1 MALDMLETTG
11 FKYVGTRPVRPDGVD
26 KVTGRARFGADAQA
40 PGMLHGAMVRSP
52 HAHARI
58 VRIDSSRALAL
69 DGVKAVVTRAD
80 FAKDVEGEFWNV
92 LENIMAGER
101 ALYDGHAVAAVAATS
116 SLIAR
121 EAAALVD
128 VEYEVLPHVTDVDE
142 AMKPGAP
149 VIREGQASYTVPAGL
164 SPNVVDYY
172 EHGHGDL
179 DAGFAEADLVI
190 EDRFT
195 IEAAHQGY
203 IEPHACLAQLGP
215 DGRGELWCCTQGHW
229 FDQKFCAA
237 LLGIETSAL
246 RSRLPRLVAGSAAR
260 PPSSSSRLP
269 SRSVARQTAR
279 SRW

>member
-1 MALDMLETTG
+1 
-11 FKYVGTRPVRPDGVD
+11 
-26 KVTGRARFGADAQA
+26 
-40 PGMLHGAMVRSP
+40 
-52 HAHARI
+52 
-58 VRIDSSRALAL
+58 
-69 DGVKAVVTRAD
+69 
-80 FAKDVEGEFWNV
+80 
-92 LENIMAGER
+92 MAGER

-142 AMKPGAP
+142 AMKPDAP
-149 VIREGQASYTVPAGL
+149 VIREGQAGYSVPAGH

-195 IEAAHQGY
+195 IESAHQGY

-215 DGRGELWCCTQGHW
+215 DGRGELWCCTQGQW

-246 RSRLPRLVAGSAAR
+246 KVTASEIGGGFGGKT
-260 PPSSSSRLP
+260 PSSSNLSL
-269 SRSVARQTAR
+269 SRSVARPIAR
-279 SRW
+279 SSW